1 LFQSGRYVAKPSRAG
16 RFLFAEWDSG
26 VTVAA
31 AGELAIAAL
40 APRGGVLATE
50 AGTSW
55 QKSKKPQP
63 LGPLAQDHSLRPL
76 VGPSFLTVR
85 RIVTVPHMH
94 SGPASSE
101 NIDVVALP
109 RSSVAQSNL
118 LHPSQL

>member
-1 LFQSGRYVAKPSRAG
+1 
-16 RFLFAEWDSG
+16 
-26 VTVAA
+26 
-31 AGELAIAAL
+31 
-40 APRGGVLATE
+40 VLATE

-55 QKSKKPQP
+55 QNSKKPQP
-63 LGPLAQDHSLRPL
+63 LGHLAHDQNLRPL

-85 RIVTVPHMH
+85 RTVTVPHLH

-118 LHPSQL
+118 PHQSHL